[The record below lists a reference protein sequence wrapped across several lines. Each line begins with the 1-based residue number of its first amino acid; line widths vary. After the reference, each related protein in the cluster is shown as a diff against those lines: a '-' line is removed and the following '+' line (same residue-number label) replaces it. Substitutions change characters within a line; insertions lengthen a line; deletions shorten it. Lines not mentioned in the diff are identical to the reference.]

1 MARYFVEF
9 KPNSSLASKLM
20 VFTGMTEQQVRNE
33 VNREYGKAVQRIYS
47 EQDIAQILPNVYNCK
62 EHWVTFGSHCVYT
75 EQDCNGNSTGTIE
88 YPKSKNVKPYKEH
101 EVSLKDITEW
111 FKTAKPNPT
120 QTDLFTQLGAMYEE
134 VTESIVALSNEIIIS
149 DLDSQEADLH
159 NKLQKAQLAL
169 QALSQA
175 MYTHK
180 GFNLSERTKVDLL
193 DALADITVTTVG
205 SAQYAGFKFDEA
217 LTEVNKSNYSKFED
231 GKPLFNGNGKI
242 IKGKDYFKPN
252 LTELV

>member
-47 EQDIAQILPNVYNCK
+47 EQDIAQILPNVFNCK
-62 EHWVTFGSHCVYT
+62 DHWVPFGSHCVYT
-75 EQDCNGNSTGTIE
+75 EQDCDGNSTGTIE

-111 FKTAKPNPT
+111 FKTAVPKVEPKNIA
-120 QTDLFTQLGAMYEE
+120 TQLGAHIEE
-134 VTESIVALSNEIIIS
+134 VTELLSVLKSKSSNIDLQNKAVEAFVAMNSLKTYLYSLRELPEFSDKDKVEI
-149 DLDSQEADLH
+149 
-159 NKLQKAQLAL
+159 
-169 QALSQA
+169 
-175 MYTHK
+175 
-180 GFNLSERTKVDLL
+180 L
-193 DALADITVTTVG
+193 DALADQVVTATG
-205 SAQYAGFKFDEA
+205 TAYMLGFKFDEA

-231 GKPLFNGNGKI
+231 GKPLFNENGKI

-252 LTELV
+252 LTELI